1 MDSGDRWLIR
11 YCRRT
16 TERGRVVPALAS
28 EGGRIVTPEGQELK
42 GVSIA
47 RRANTGVP
55 VQAVIWPGGVVV
67 WDA

>member
-1 MDSGDRWLIR
+1 MNSGDRWLIR
-11 YCRRT
+11 YLKRT
-16 TERGRVVPALAS
+16 TDRGRVVPALIS

-42 GVSIA
+42 GVSIT
-47 RRANTGVP
+47 RRVNTGAP